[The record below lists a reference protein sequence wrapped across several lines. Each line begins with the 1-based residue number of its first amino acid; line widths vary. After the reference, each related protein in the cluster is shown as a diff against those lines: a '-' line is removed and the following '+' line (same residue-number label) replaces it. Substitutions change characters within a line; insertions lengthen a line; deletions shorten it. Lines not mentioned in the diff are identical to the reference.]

1 MLPKDIA
8 AVRLKAKSKEELFQ
22 GLGASTSLMH
32 LLRDRLFTAQM
43 QKQSDSEP
51 HFDMHLFLAT
61 SSRRT
66 PGLALT
72 LFLLPTSS
80 SLSAQEELKMPGTS
94 PNTVFKLPGQER
106 GLHQAP

>member
-22 GLGASTSLMH
+22 GPGASTSLMH
-32 LLRDRLFTAQM
+32 LLGDRLFTAQM
-43 QKQSDSEP
+43 QKQSDSEL

-80 SLSAQEELKMPGTS
+80 SLQCPGGIKDARDF
-94 PNTVFKLPGQER
+94 PKHCF
-106 GLHQAP
+106 